1 MLSELLGS
9 FPVYSSRSVGSM
21 LGGETIIITGPVFEA
36 DDDILC
42 IFGQIET
49 EGVYLTD
56 DKCLCVVPSTN
67 KDAIVDLVIKITR
80 GTAVLMGGTK
90 FRYSMIETY

>member
-1 MLSELLGS
+1 MLSELIGS
-9 FPVYSSRSVGSM
+9 FPVYSSRSVGNM
-21 LGGETIIITGPVFEA
+21 LGGETIIITGPVFHK

-49 EGVYLTD
+49 EGVYLSK
-56 DKCLCVVPSTN
+56 DKCLCVVPSAN
-67 KDAIVDLVIKITR
+67 KDAIVDLAIKITR

-90 FRYSMIETY
+90 FRYSMIELF